1 MQYATPEDLAVWL
14 EPDPVPAN
22 ANRLL
27 RAASALVRRDTAGAV
42 YSTDADGTPTRPV
55 VATAFLEATLAQVE
69 AWAAN
74 GIDPAK
80 GVAQL
85 PRVIQSKG
93 ADGRSVT
100 YADGGGRAALEAL
113 ASGSVLVDQAR
124 TILGNA
130 GLLSNR
136 IVAEPGYAR
145 DVEVI
150 SYDPVTGVLDR

>member
-1 MQYATPEDLAVWL
+1 MQYATPDDLGVWL
-14 EPDPVPAN
+14 DPDPVPAN

-27 RAASALVRRDTAGAV
+27 RAASGLVRSTTAGAV
-42 YSTDADGTPTRPV
+42 YHADAEGLPTSSR
-55 VATAFLEATLAQVE
+55 VATAFLEATLAQAE

-85 PRVIQSKG
+85 KRVVQSKG

-100 YADGGGRAALEAL
+100 YADNGGRAALEAL

-124 TILGNA
+124 TILSNA
-130 GLLSNR
+130 GLISNR
-136 IVAEPGYAR
+136 IQAEGGYVR

-150 SYDPVTGVLDR
+150 GYDPTTGVLER